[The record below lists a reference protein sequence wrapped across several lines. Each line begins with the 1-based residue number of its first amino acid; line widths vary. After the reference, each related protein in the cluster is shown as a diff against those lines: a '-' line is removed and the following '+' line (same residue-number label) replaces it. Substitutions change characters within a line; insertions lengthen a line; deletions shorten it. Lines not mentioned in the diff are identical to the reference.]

1 MYFRKV
7 IFFDIFHLSIHAYN
21 FMLALCVSK
30 EILMKRIIA
39 SVLCVFILISLI
51 SCGGEMPE
59 KTPEPT
65 TPEAQTPEAVTPEES
80 YPKDVPCGYGSIMPW
95 INEFDFE
102 KNLPGIEIITDR
114 DMLAKYREVYDQK
127 IMSDLTQAEGS
138 IIEAMLDYHEAA
150 VKAFGL
156 CDEDGFFEKNTLLL
170 IAIPYQS
177 VRKLTVNCQIAKD
190 DSGVE
195 KLMVDINCGSDFSA
209 GFVEQVSYTF
219 AVSIPNNIGIDSAE
233 DIIVSW

>member
-1 MYFRKV
+1 
-7 IFFDIFHLSIHAYN
+7 
-21 FMLALCVSK
+21 
-30 EILMKRIIA
+30 MKRIIA
-39 SVLCVFILISLI
+39 SILCVFILISLI

-156 CDEDGFFEKNTLLL
+156 CDEDDFFEKNTLLL
-170 IAIPYQS
+170 IGVPFYFT
-177 VRKLTVNCQIAKD
+177 RELTVSCQIERD
-190 DSGVE
+190 DSGAE
-195 KLMVDINCGSDFSA
+195 KLMVKINCGGGNFTGGGDAFSRT
-209 GFVEQVSYTF
+209 V
-219 AVSIPNNIGIDSAE
+219 AVSIPNNIGIDSGE